1 MGARTRGRYGRIRP
15 GAVAALWL
23 GVVRGALAPP
33 ASVPRPGFVPGRNHL
48 GGTGRPCRFGAGLL
62 IALAAVASGV
72 PTFAQSNTLVSNLTQ
87 TQHAN
92 ALSLFAWD
100 AVQGFETGAGCH
112 TLTSVELRLRRGG
125 AAAVVAVPD
134 VKVMEGTKTGSGV
147 TFAGQSIT
155 LTGEETEIASGATAE
170 YTFTA
175 PAGTTLKESTRYFVV
190 AEAPGPIAEWA
201 TTALPGEDAGGATGW
216 FIDDKRWRRAA
227 NSAGSF
233 TQRNRVQMLRVNG
246 STSNRAA
253 PASAQDEDEIV
264 HGRVLMDTTLT
275 LGTYDEATAFAAADH
290 WGYIDPTACGFAAG
304 TAGSLGDADFHWR
317 GVDYTVVALAVKGTT
332 SGVDAVVIDIEAAGG
347 DLPATA
353 RIGVELTSAAGD
365 AYLAR
370 WPEYAANLSQ
380 LHDRLEAVLGDWR
393 TAAAGTP
400 LAVRI
405 LALDAPDLWQA
416 ELSFATFTDE
426 ASQIGYSPAR
436 RQGDVEPTTMEF
448 DGVGYTVDRLT
459 FASPESVGYNTV
471 RFSTTPDL
479 ARISGHR
486 LAVPLSP
493 NGQGMVYHLPLE
505 TGTETRS
512 LSGQRTDGSH
522 LEHWR
527 T

>member
-304 TAGSLGDADFHWR
+304 TAGSLGDADFVWR
-317 GVDYTVVALAVKGTT
+317 GVEYTVVALAVKGT
-332 SGVDAVVIDIEAAGG
+332 SSVVLDIEDAAGT

-353 RIGVELTSAAGD
+353 SIGVELTSGGGD
-365 AYLAR
+365 AYLVPWPQYSTGHSDLIGRPELALRRLAADRGGDATGGPHPRSRSAGLVEGGPRVHRRGQLCDRLWLREFTGATRQRR
-370 WPEYAANLSQ
+370 WHQRRTRYSAANHLRVRRRCV
-380 LHDRLEAVLGDWR
+380 HGGP
-393 TAAAGTP
+393 AAGEDALPRTRHRP
-400 LAVRI
+400 SVRH
-405 LALDAPDLWQA
+405 DA
-416 ELSFATFTDE
+416 
-426 ASQIGYSPAR
+426 GSPSSRGVSPGAADDGAR
-436 RQGDVEPTTMEF
+436 PRHRVP
-448 DGVGYTVDRLT
+448 
-459 FASPESVGYNTV
+459 V
-471 RFSTTPDL
+471 R
-479 ARISGHR
+479 A
-486 LAVPLSP
+486 
-493 NGQGMVYHLPLE
+493 
-505 TGTETRS
+505 
-512 LSGQRTDGSH
+512 
-522 LEHWR
+522 
-527 T
+527 